1 MAVVEGGGEE
11 SPPDMVV
18 LVMCSSTGGRLTPS
32 VSDCT
37 KKNVRVG
44 P

>member
-1 MAVVEGGGEE
+1 MRLLIFAMLLCIIE
-11 SPPDMVV
+11 SI
-18 LVMCSSTGGRLTPS
+18 LVMCSGTGGRLTPS